1 MTCRYNVP
9 AVGRFNLSLKYRPLE
24 SHSIINFLY
33 NKVSFIFL
41 VADPQGITLLIIL
54 LAVLLLLV
62 FTISGAEVAIFSL
75 NEKDI
80 NVLKTKQHPA
90 AKRIINFLEEP
101 KEVFASLL
109 IASTFLNICL
119 IVLMGFL
126 INQYLPYGTIRL
138 FGDGFGSYICEVLL
152 RVVIIGFI
160 LVFLGQIL
168 PKVWA
173 TQNNL
178 RFAYGSAVVIEGVHL
193 VLRRIS
199 KWVVSLADGIGRGMG
214 ANKSEALSIQE
225 LDEAIDI
232 KTDEEASI
240 EEKNI
245 MKGIIK
251 FGTISVKQIMRSRLE
266 VNGIN
271 YNSSFAELVH
281 KVENLHYSRLPVYK
295 GNMDDVTGIINTKD
309 LIPFL
314 QETDNFDWHPLMR
327 QPYFVPESKL
337 ITDLLRDFQT
347 KRVHFAVVVDEFGG
361 TSGIVTM
368 EDIMEEVIGDIRDEF
383 DEEESQNRQLDD
395 SNYIFEGKTMI
406 HDMCKIMHLPM
417 DTFDKVRG
425 ESESVGG
432 LVLELAG
439 EFPKLNDVINCVDF
453 DFTVV
458 DAGSNR
464 IRLVKVTVNKKS

>member
-1 MTCRYNVP
+1 
-9 AVGRFNLSLKYRPLE
+9 LE
-24 SHSIINFLY
+24 SHSITNFLF
-33 NKVSFIFL
+33 NKLSFIFL
-41 VADPQGITLLIIL
+41 AADPQGITLLVIL
-54 LAVLLLLV
+54 LAVLLLLT

-90 AKRIINFLEEP
+90 ARRIINFLEEP

-109 IASTFLNICL
+109 IASTFLNICI
-119 IVLMGFL
+119 IVLTGFL
-126 INQYLPYGTIRL
+126 INQYMPYGTLLL
-138 FGDGFGSYICEVLL
+138 FGTGFGSYLVELLL
-152 RVVIIGFI
+152 RVIIIGFI
-160 LVFLGQIL
+160 LIFAGQIL

-178 RFAYGSAVVIEGVHL
+178 RFAYGSAVVVEAVHL
-193 VLRRIS
+193 VFRRIS
-199 KWVVSLADGIGRGMG
+199 KWVVSLADGIGKKMG
-214 ANKSEALSIQE
+214 ANKSEALNMQE

-232 KTDEEASI
+232 KTDEEASL

-245 MKGIIK
+245 MKGIVK

-266 VNGIN
+266 VNGVN
-271 YNSSFAELVH
+271 YNSSFSDLVR
-281 KVENLHYSRLPVYK
+281 KIENLHYSRLPVYK
-295 GNMDDVTGIINTKD
+295 DNMDEVTGIINTKD

-314 QETDNFDWHPLMR
+314 QEGDSFNWHPLMR

-337 ITDLLRDFQT
+337 IADLLRDFQSR
-347 KRVHFAVVVDEFGG
+347 RVHFAVVVDEFGG

-383 DEEESQNRQLDD
+383 DEEESHNQKLDD

-406 HDMCKIMHLPM
+406 HDMCKTMRLPM
-417 DTFDKVRG
+417 DTFDRVRG

-439 EFPKLNDVINCVDF
+439 EFPKVNDVINSGDF
-453 DFTVV
+453 DFTVLES
-458 DAGSNR
+458 DN
-464 IRLVKVTVNKKS
+464 IRLRMVKVTVNKKS